1 MVDGVKGGAEI
12 KGNKNSGFM
21 CVSRMEDMIKGAE
34 ESGFCGVIAAIS

>member
-34 ESGFCGVIAAIS
+34 ESSFYGVIVAIS

>member
-12 KGNKNSGFM
+12 KGNKNIGFM
-21 CVSRMEDMIKGAE
+21 SVSRMEDMINGVE